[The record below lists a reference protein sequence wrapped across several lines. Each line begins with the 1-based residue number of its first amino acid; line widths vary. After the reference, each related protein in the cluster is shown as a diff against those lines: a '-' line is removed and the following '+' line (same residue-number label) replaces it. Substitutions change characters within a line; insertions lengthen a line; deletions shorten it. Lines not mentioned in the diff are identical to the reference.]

1 MALKIEVKF
10 EGKLTCVFKND
21 MRNLSNFHS
30 LKNSDF
36 ILESKVAE
44 LNQNKNSTQLDRLD
58 AVIKLYFSLEINE

>member
-21 MRNLSNFHS
+21 MRNLSNFHN

-44 LNQNKNSTQLDRLD
+44 LNKNKNSTQLDRSD

>member
-44 LNQNKNSTQLDRLD
+44 LNKNKNSTQLDRSD